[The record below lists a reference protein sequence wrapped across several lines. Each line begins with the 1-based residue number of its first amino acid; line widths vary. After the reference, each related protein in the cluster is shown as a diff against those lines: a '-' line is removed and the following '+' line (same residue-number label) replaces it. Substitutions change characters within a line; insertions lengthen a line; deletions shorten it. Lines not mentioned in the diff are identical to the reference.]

1 MSSADQNFQDNLVV
15 GDMLLLN
22 FNFEV
27 RQCRHE
33 TFVVRTNSIPP
44 RIAVTPSFILILC
57 TFAECA
63 QYAFKVMFIF
73 EANMLVYERQ
83 AHGFSVARNR
93 CCCHVASDLNTVP
106 QDFTSAV
113 EINCRKIP
121 TLKNALA
128 GEG

>member
-73 EANMLVYERQ
+73 EANMLLYER
-83 AHGFSVARNR
+83 
-93 CCCHVASDLNTVP
+93 
-106 QDFTSAV
+106 
-113 EINCRKIP
+113 
-121 TLKNALA
+121 
-128 GEG
+128 